1 LGTALPPHRLTQE
14 EARDAV
20 RRQFTNI
27 PELDRLLPLFDRSG
41 VRTRYFA
48 YPKEYYLDG
57 KSFGCRNDDYIDVAQ
72 TLGEKAVRTAL
83 DRAGLKPEDVDAFL
97 FTTTTGLSTPSVD
110 ALLAHRMGFRTDVR
124 RMPFFGLGC
133 AGGAALL
140 GMAADYLRS
149 RPNGVAVVLAVELC
163 SLTLLLNDNSKTNL
177 IGMALFGDGAGAAV
191 LTGAKRG
198 GSGPAITAAE
208 TEYFENSLHL
218 MGWHFSEAGFELVLS
233 PTVPAFI
240 LEALPSRVN
249 AFWERHGLRKDD
261 VRHFALHPGGRQ
273 VLEAYRR
280 GLGLGDAE
288 LLPTREA
295 LRNYGNLS
303 SASVLFSL
311 NELLETTRPQP
322 GERGFMTALGPG
334 FAAEMLLLEW

>member
-1 LGTALPPHRLTQE
+1 LPGHRLTQD
-14 EARDAV
+14 EARDEV
-20 RRQFTNI
+20 RRQFTRI
-27 PELDRLLPLFDRSG
+27 PDLERLLPLFDRSG

-57 KSFGCRNDDYIDVAQ
+57 KTFGRRNDDYIEIAQ
-72 TLGEKAVRTAL
+72 ALGEKAVRTAL
-83 DRAGLKPEDVDAFL
+83 ERAGLVPGDVDAFL

-110 ALLAHRMGFRTDVR
+110 ALLAHRMGMRGDVR

-140 GMAADYLRS
+140 GMAADYLRT
-149 RPNGVAVVLAVELC
+149 RPDGVAVVLAVELC
-163 SLTLLLNDNSKTNL
+163 SLTLLLQDNSKTNL
-177 IGMALFGDGAGAAV
+177 IGMALFGDGAAAAV

-198 GSGPAITAAE
+198 MNGPAIIAAE

-240 LEALPSRVN
+240 LEALPPRVS
-249 AFWERHGLRKDD
+249 AFWERHGLRREDL
-261 VRHFALHPGGRQ
+261 RHFALHPGGRQ

-288 LLPTREA
+288 LAPTREA

-311 NELLETTRPQP
+311 NELLETTQPQP